1 MSGGYD
7 FSHLFPANTLAF
19 SPGTTFLA
27 VAHQNRIIVRS
38 TSTLQIVRTWECILP
53 PEATTS
59 GPKELGSGSSVA
71 EATSEA
77 FSIDTLQ
84 WSSDSM
90 YLLVHS
96 KEAKMAWV
104 YGVAQEGEAAR
115 VGGMGI
121 EGLSRVKWGKG
132 DREVLAWTEVD
143 SKLYIYSLSSGE
155 ARLIQNVKSSA
166 DGYTY
171 SPDSRYLAVTEKHL
185 GKEYIGVYDILDGY
199 NLLRHFPLLTVDVQ
213 GVSWSPCGKYIA
225 AWDSPLSYSLHIHS
239 AIGPHLTHFNPS
251 SPAFSLA
258 PNETPGLGLRALAW
272 APGGR
277 WIAVGGWDG
286 KVRIV
291 ESDGWRCVCVITC
304 GTRANK
310 TATVWREPHDWLR
323 DTRGRGIVQFDRQPH
338 PVTFPALRPDITKP
352 YPRMGISHLT
362 FDREATL
369 LLIRLDNQPN
379 VVHIY
384 SFLPTPASE
393 QPTVVHAVS
402 AIFSKEIKKAKWSPV
417 KSKLSVVTRSGGVYF
432 WDRESGW
439 IEEES
444 GGNLECDREIDG
456 VTGGMMEG
464 VGIPTRAEF
473 PALDIHW
480 SPDGRSLAIQDR
492 DHFCLLYDEDTEN
505 LEDDEQG
512 ERSML
517 MCNEQSEGLTDV
529 LEEEEGHISL
539 SEGLPSREQFFW
551 GKEGLC
557 DG

>member
-38 TSTLQIVRTWECILP
+38 TSTLQVVRTWECTLP
-53 PEATTS
+53 SESTIFRSKEPCVASSAT
-59 GPKELGSGSSVA
+59 

-77 FSIDTLQ
+77 FIIDTLQ
-84 WSSDSM
+84 WSGDST

-104 YGVAQEGEAAR
+104 YGVAQEGEAAH
-115 VGGMGI
+115 VGGMGV
-121 EGLSRVKWGKG
+121 EGLSKVEWGKG
-132 DREVLAWTEVD
+132 NREVLAWTEID
-143 SKLYIYSLSSGE
+143 SRLYIYSLSSGE
-155 ARLIQNVKSSA
+155 TRLIQNVKPTA

-185 GKEYIGVYDILDGY
+185 GKDYIGVYDILDGY

-225 AWDSPLSYSLHIHS
+225 AWDLPLSYSLHIHS
-239 AIGPHLTHFNPS
+239 AIGPHLTHLNPS

-258 PNETPGLGLRALAW
+258 PNETPGLGLRTLAW

-310 TATVWREPHDWLR
+310 TAAVWREPNDWLR

-352 YPRMGISHLT
+352 YPRMGISQLT

-369 LLIRLDNQPN
+369 LLIRLDSQPN

-384 SFLPTPASE
+384 SFLPTPTSE
-393 QPTVVHAVS
+393 QPTIAHIVS
-402 AIFSKEIKKAKWSPV
+402 SIFSREIKKAKWSPV
-417 KSKLSVVTRSGGVYF
+417 KSKLSVVTRGGGVYF

-444 GGNLECDREIDG
+444 GGSFECDREID
-456 VTGGMMEG
+456 VATGGMMEG

-473 PALDIHW
+473 SALDIHW
-480 SPDGRSLAIQDR
+480 SPDGRSLAIRDR
-492 DHFCLLYDEDTEN
+492 YHFCLLYDEDTGN
-505 LEDDEQG
+505 LDDDEQEG
-512 ERSML
+512 ERSAL
-517 MCNEQSEGLTDV
+517 MWNEQGEGLTDV
-529 LEEEEGHISL
+529 LEEEDRKSVV
-539 SEGLPSREQFFW
+539 
-551 GKEGLC
+551 
-557 DG
+557 